1 MALKI
6 YSLYDI
12 LKYLCII
19 LSFSF
24 KVWMF
29 VHDKNE
35 EKRKK
40 PFKAYLLEIIIVQAC
55 YLHEKVPI

>member
-19 LSFSF
+19 LSFIY

-40 PFKAYLLEIIIVQAC
+40 PFKAYLLEIIIVKAC

>member
-1 MALKI
+1 MALKT
-6 YSLYDI
+6 YSLCDI

-29 VHDKNE
+29 VQDKNE

>member
-1 MALKI
+1 
-6 YSLYDI
+6 
-12 LKYLCII
+12 
-19 LSFSF
+19 
-24 KVWMF
+24 MF

-40 PFKAYLLEIIIVQAC
+40 LFKANLLEIIIVQAC